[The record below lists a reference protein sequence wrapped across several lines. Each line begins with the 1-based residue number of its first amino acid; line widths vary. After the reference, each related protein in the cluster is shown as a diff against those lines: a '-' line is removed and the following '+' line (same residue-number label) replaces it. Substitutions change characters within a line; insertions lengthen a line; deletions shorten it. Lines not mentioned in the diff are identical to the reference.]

1 MDTEGS
7 LVTSTRIAYFTVL
20 LTSLALSAGAH
31 AKGGG
36 GGQMGP
42 GCDSP
47 ENKPETK
54 QAIEQAKQMG
64 CVCRSGFRTRAEQ
77 AAAYARHQGRPGAA
91 AKPGNSRHEQGLAF
105 DCPTVI
111 QCPNGFKRLD
121 NDSHKGMSHCSDTG
135 G

>member
-1 MDTEGS
+1 M
-7 LVTSTRIAYFTVL
+7 VTSTKIAFFTVL
-20 LTSLALSAGAH
+20 FTAIISSSAEAR
-31 AKGGG
+31 GGG

-47 ENKPETK
+47 NNKPETQK
-54 QAIEQAKQMG
+54 AIEEAKKMG

-121 NDSHKGMSHCSDTG
+121 NASHKGMSHCSDTG